1 MRFFDR
7 KVTSLKLLLL
17 LYPRDACSH
26 SAACLQGFYSVHG
39 EDALFIARQFY
50 KTTAV
55 VKYLGK
61 QDHGLP
67 GKSMSAQLKIEHML
81 VPKPSKH
88 VCEVS

>member
-1 MRFFDR
+1 MRCLQ
-7 KVTSLKLLLL
+7 SLCC
-17 LYPRDACSH
+17 Y
-26 SAACLQGFYSVHG
+26 LQGFYSVHG

-67 GKSMSAQLKIEHML
+67 GKPMSAELKLEHMPM
-81 VPKPSKH
+81 PKPSKH
-88 VCEVS
+88 NLEVL